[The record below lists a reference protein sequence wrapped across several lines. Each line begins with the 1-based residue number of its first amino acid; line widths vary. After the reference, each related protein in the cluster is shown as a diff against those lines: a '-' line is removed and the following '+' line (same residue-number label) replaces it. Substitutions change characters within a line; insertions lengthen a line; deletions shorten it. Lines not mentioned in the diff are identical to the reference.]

1 MKRSRTLLAALGATA
16 ILANPMQA
24 VAAVPTTPTQGDAI
38 LLDGGLT
45 CTIGYNDAAK
55 GVSYTAAHCGKDGAR
70 VSLVDRSVPGAT
82 YGVNLSQP
90 MGTLRHSKNF
100 DGMWSN
106 DIATIEWDKGVKLG
120 GNPYSG
126 DTVLKVSSMKRGD
139 KVCYHG
145 ETSHT
150 GTKNTSCGTFFA
162 ATDEHFTIRST
173 APSRAG
179 DSGGPIFVEG
189 KGLVGIISRGPDE
202 LGKAGWVQIGPLRIP
217 AKDYMW
223 ATTLNDSKKLT
234 QAQIE
239 AAIKGAAGVDEAGV
253 VDGLIDTAG
262 GLSSKLGLE
271 GSSGSSSG
279 ETVGNSG
286 KSIGE
291 IVAIVVPIL
300 TVLGA
305 IAAFAGKFIRF

>member
-1 MKRSRTLLAALGATA
+1 MKRSRALVAALGTAA
-16 ILANPMQA
+16 ILANPLQA
-24 VAAVPTTPTQGDAI
+24 IAAVPTVPTQGDA
-38 LLDGGLT
+38 LFLDSGLT

-55 GVSYTAAHCGKDGAR
+55 GVSYTAAHCGRDGAR

-106 DIATIEWDKGVKLG
+106 DIATIEWDPGVKLG

-126 DTVLKVSSMKRGD
+126 DTVLKVSSMTRGD

-162 ATDEHFTIRST
+162 ATDEHFTVRST
-173 APSRAG
+173 AASRAG

-189 KGLVGIISRGPDE
+189 KGLVGIVSRGPDE
-202 LGKAGWVQIGPLRIP
+202 LGKAGWVQIGPVRIP

-239 AAIKGAAGVDEAGV
+239 AAIKGAAGVDEAGL
-253 VDGLIDTAG
+253 VDGLVDGVKT
-262 GLSSKLGLE
+262 KLGFE
-271 GSSGSSSG
+271 GSSSSSNG
-279 ETVGNSG
+279 ETVGGTG
-286 KSIGE
+286 KSVGQ
-291 IVAIVVPIL
+291 IVAIIFTVVLPIL
-300 TVLGA
+300 GLLSQVS
-305 IAAFAGKFIRF
+305 KFIRL